1 MCLLTGDTYD
11 VEGILGHR
19 DKAGVREYKVRW
31 AGYNATHDS
40 WEPEGNLE
48 GCKDKLQE
56 YLGEVLA

>member
-1 MCLLTGDTYD
+1 MED
-11 VEGILGHR
+11 ILGHR

-48 GCKDKLQE
+48 GCKDKLQD